1 AIFQVL
7 KKYIIESKNIRFE
20 GNGYGGE
27 WVKEAKKRGL
37 SNVLTTPEAMDSALS
52 EKSRELFGRNEIL
65 SSRELEARYEID
77 LQNYVKK
84 IQIESRVMGDLAIN
98 HIVPIAVEYQNLLVK
113 NVTGLKQLFSETDFK
128 ELASEQLITIRKMS
142 ERMSRIQLLAKKMR
156 DARKRANQLD
166 DTRKKAGEYCNIV
179 IPFFDQI
186 RREVDKLEL
195 VVSDEYWPLPK
206 YRELLFNR

>member
-1 AIFQVL
+1 M
-7 KKYIIESKNIRFE
+7 
-20 GNGYGGE
+20 
-27 WVKEAKKRGL
+27 KEAKKRGL